1 MLRGGECS
9 ATSPVILLPC
19 RSGGALSRL
28 RTPPV
33 VGQPGPIIG
42 RVDVSE
48 PASISTSIA
57 QRYATAIFEI
67 AQDNKNLDGL
77 ESGIDDLETALRE
90 SADLRAREVGD
101 GNLNL
106 VFIVENADDPEQS
119 FFWQDP
125 GYALALHSPSA
136 DPRELEVVH
145 APPELEW
152 VGEVPG
158 RRIELVHGADVPHAV
173 EQRDDWPH
181 EDLPAAL
188 WRWWRGRGPSQR
200 ETWGHL
206 LGYPAVSSLAYD
218 PTPGPEWLPLLSL
231 SSVDELDFCWHDGNP
246 LHVFIERERLAA
258 GDFSSLRADAG

>member
-1 MLRGGECS
+1 MEQLLADS
-9 ATSPVILLPC
+9 ALVAEHADYVLSIVRPRIDVVPSILTAWPG
-19 RSGGALSRL
+19 SSRL
-28 RTPPV
+28 GGDPDLPRGTPWPHHAGGPYRF
-33 VGQPGPIIG
+33 VGQ
-42 RVDVSE
+42 
-48 PASISTSIA
+48 
-57 QRYATAIFEI
+57 
-67 AQDNKNLDGL
+67 
-77 ESGIDDLETALRE
+77 
-90 SADLRAREVGD
+90 
-101 GNLNL
+101 LNL
-106 VFIVENADDPEQS
+106 EEVAAEVQLPRCGLLSLFVADDPEQS
-119 FFWQDP
+119 FFWQDA

-152 VGEVPG
+152 VGEVPR